1 MSEYL
6 STAPYKG
13 TRDFYPDEMRMRTWM
28 FQKVG
33 EVLESF
39 GFEKIDAPLIEPVD
53 IYLAK
58 TSEEIVNQQ
67 IYSFIDR
74 GDRKVAIRPEI
85 TPTVARMVAQKI
97 RELPRPVRWYSIPN
111 LWRYEKPGKGR
122 LREHWQV
129 NADILGTSDEI
140 MGDVEILQLA
150 NELLAKFGATHEH
163 YQVYVNHRKIL
174 NMIFE
179 KIMKLPPDRW
189 AVISRV
195 MDKKE
200 KVTPAEFDQ
209 MLADEGLSKAQIDN
223 LKNYMN
229 SGLEYLKTGGIENEE
244 CVIRFV
250 EVMETLSAMG
260 YGDLVQYNPAVI
272 RGFDY
277 YTGLVFEI
285 FDTHPDNRRSLFGG
299 GRYDNLVS
307 AFTKDAINAVGF
319 GMGDVTFV
327 DFLKAHNLLPEIKR
341 NTQIYV
347 AVLANADNAP
357 GNAAQGVRLNAFK
370 MAGELRKA
378 GFRVEL
384 SSGHKKLG
392 KQFDEAHSKNI
403 PFVIL
408 QGADEVQKNTVVIK
422 ELATGIQEEVSYSQ
436 LGRIMESKF
445 N

>member
-13 TRDFYPDEMRMRTWM
+13 TRDFYPDEMRVRTWM
-28 FQKVG
+28 FQKVS
-33 EVLESF
+33 EALESF
-39 GFEKIDAPLIEPVD
+39 GFEKIDAPLIEPVEM
-53 IYLAK
+53 YLAK

-67 IYSFIDR
+67 IYSFVDR
-74 GDRKVAIRPEI
+74 GERNVAIRPEI

-97 RELPRPVRWYSIPN
+97 RELPRPIRWYSIPN
-111 LWRYEKPGKGR
+111 LWRYEKPGRGR

-140 MGDVEILQLA
+140 MADVEILQLA
-150 NELLAKFGATHEH
+150 NEVLAKFGATHDH
-163 YQVYVNHRKIL
+163 YQVYINHRKIL
-174 NMIFE
+174 NLVFE
-179 KIMKLPPDRW
+179 KILKLPSGKW
-189 AVISRV
+189 AAVSRV

-200 KVTPAEFDQ
+200 KVSEDEFKQ
-209 MLADEGLSKAQIDN
+209 MLFTEGLTESQAED
-223 LKNYMN
+223 LKKYMT
-229 SGLEYLKTGGIENEE
+229 SGMEYLKTGGIETEE
-244 CVIRFV
+244 CVLQFI
-250 EVMETLSAMG
+250 EVLETLHAMG
-260 YGDLVQYNPAVI
+260 YGNLVQYNPAVI

-285 FDTHPDNRRSLFGG
+285 FDKHPDNRRSLFGG

-319 GMGDVTFV
+319 GMGDVTFA
-327 DFLKAHNLLPEIKR
+327 DFLKAHNLLPEVKR
-341 NTQIYV
+341 NTQIYI
-347 AVLANADNAP
+347 AVFSQVEANSP
-357 GNAAQGVRLNAFK
+357 VRLNNFK
-370 MAGELRKA
+370 ISSELRKA

-408 QGADEVQKNTVVIK
+408 QGADEIQKKTVMIK
-422 ELATGIQEEVSYSQ
+422 ELSTGVQDEVAYDQLIQI
-436 LGRIMESKF
+436 LKDKLA
-445 N
+445 

>member
-13 TRDFYPDEMRMRTWM
+13 TRDFYPDEMRLRTWM
-28 FQKVG
+28 FQQVS

-39 GFEKIDAPLIEPVD
+39 GFEKIDAPLIEPVEM
-53 IYLAK
+53 YLAK

-67 IYSFIDR
+67 IYSFTDR
-74 GDRKVAIRPEI
+74 GDRNVAIRPEI

-97 RELPRPVRWYSIPN
+97 RELPRPIRWYSIPN
-111 LWRYEKPGKGR
+111 LWRYEKMGRGR

-140 MGDVEILQLA
+140 MADVEILQLA
-150 NELLAKFGATHEH
+150 MEVLLKFGATHEH
-163 YQVYVNHRKIL
+163 FQVYINHRKIL
-174 NMIFE
+174 NLVFE
-179 KIMKLPPDRW
+179 KILKLPPDKW
-189 AVISRV
+189 APVSRV

-200 KVTPAEFDQ
+200 KTTAEEFNQ
-209 MLADEGLSKAQIDN
+209 MLINEGLSTVQIND
-223 LKNYMN
+223 LIKYMS
-229 SGLEYLKTGGIENEE
+229 SGMDYLKSGEIQNEE
-244 CVIRFV
+244 CVCRFV
-250 EVMETLSAMG
+250 EVLETLHALG
-260 YGDLVQYNPAVI
+260 YEKFIQYNPAVI

-285 FDTHPDNRRSLFGG
+285 FDRHPDNRRSLFGG

-307 AFTKDAINAVGF
+307 AFTRDSINAVGF

-341 NTQIYV
+341 NTEIYV
-347 AVLANADNAP
+347 AVFADVESNS
-357 GNAAQGVRLNAFK
+357 GIRLNNFK
-370 MAGELRKA
+370 ISNELRKA
-378 GFRVEL
+378 GFNVEI

-408 QGADEVQKNTVVIK
+408 QGADEIRKNTVMIK
-422 ELATGIQEEVSYSQ
+422 QMSTGEQEETPRDKLIQ
-436 LGRIMESKF
+436 IMKTKLM
-445 N
+445 

>member
-13 TRDFYPDEMRMRTWM
+13 TRDFYPDEMRQRTWM
-28 FQKVG
+28 FQKVS

-39 GFEKIDAPLIEPVD
+39 GFEKIDAPLIEPVEM
-53 IYLAK
+53 YLAK

-67 IYSFIDR
+67 IYSFVDR
-74 GDRKVAIRPEI
+74 GERNVAIRPEI

-97 RELPRPVRWYSIPN
+97 RELPRPIRWYSIPN

-140 MGDVEILQLA
+140 MADVEILQLA
-150 NELLAKFGATHEH
+150 NEVLAKFGATHEH
-163 YQVYVNHRKIL
+163 YQVYINHRKIL
-174 NMIFE
+174 NLVFE
-179 KIMKLPPDRW
+179 KIMALPPEKW
-189 AVISRV
+189 AAVSRV

-200 KVTPAEFDQ
+200 KVSADEFNQ
-209 MLADEGLSKAQIDN
+209 MLATEGLNQIQIDN
-223 LKNYMN
+223 LRKYMG
-229 SGLEYLKTGGIENEE
+229 SGMEYLKSGGIENEE
-244 CVIRFV
+244 CVRQFI
-250 EVMETLSAMG
+250 EVLETLHAMG
-260 YGDLVQYNPAVI
+260 YKNLVQYNPAVI

-307 AFTKDAINAVGF
+307 AFSKDAINAVGF
-319 GMGDVTFV
+319 GMGDVTFA
-327 DFLKAHNLLPEIKR
+327 DFLKVHDLLPEIKR
-341 NTQIYV
+341 NTDIYV
-347 AVLANADNAP
+347 AVLTGTDSSSEI
-357 GNAAQGVRLNAFK
+357 RFK
-370 MAGELRKA
+370 NFQISGDLRKA

-403 PFVIL
+403 PFVVL
-408 QGADEVQKNTVVIK
+408 QGSDEIAKNTLMVK
-422 ELATGIQEEVSYSQ
+422 EMSTGVQEEISSNQ
-436 LGRIMESKF
+436 LIDFMKRKLKL
-445 N
+445 

>member
-13 TRDFYPDEMRMRTWM
+13 TRDFYPEEMRVRTWM
-28 FQKVG
+28 FQKIS

-39 GFEKIDAPLIEPVD
+39 GFEKIDAPLIEPVEM
-53 IYLAK
+53 YLAK

-74 GDRKVAIRPEI
+74 GERNVAIRPEI

-97 RELPRPVRWYSIPN
+97 RELPRPIRWYSIPN

-129 NADILGTSDEI
+129 NADILGTSDELLA
-140 MGDVEILQLA
+140 DVEILQLA
-150 NELLAKFGATHEH
+150 NEILAKFGATHEH

-174 NMIFE
+174 NLVFE
-179 KIMKLPPDRW
+179 KILKLPSEKW
-189 AVISRV
+189 APLSRV

-200 KVTPAEFDQ
+200 KISPDEFQQ
-209 MLADEGLSKAQIDN
+209 MAMNEGLSATQFEDLRK
-223 LKNYMN
+223 YMS
-229 SGLEYLKTGGIENEE
+229 SGMEYLKTSGIENED
-244 CVIRFV
+244 CVRRFIG
-250 EVMETLSAMG
+250 VMETLHAIG
-260 YGDLVQYNPAVI
+260 YEKRISYNPAVI

-307 AFTKDAINAVGF
+307 AFSRDAINAVGF
-319 GMGDVTFV
+319 GMGDVTFA
-327 DFLKAHNLLPEIKR
+327 DFLKIHNLLPEIKR
-341 NTQIYV
+341 NTEIYFV
-347 AVLANADNAP
+347 MFADMD
-357 GNAAQGVRLNAFK
+357 QETRLQNFRMTNAF
-370 MAGELRKA
+370 RDA
-378 GFRVEL
+378 GFRVEI

-392 KQFDEAHSKNI
+392 KQFEEAHSKNI

-408 QGADEVQKNTVVIK
+408 QGVDEIQKKTVMIK
-422 ELATGIQEEVSYSQ
+422 ELATGHQEEIPVSQ
-436 LGRIMESKF
+436 IIEVMKKKL